1 MLQSMGSQR
10 VGYDLVTEKQQ
21 SSKSKAGPRF
31 CVCRQFRGAPVLL
44 VCAPHS
50 KQPGS
55 SCLCS
60 WASLISEALP
70 FVLPSHHYP
79 HPWSLSTQPL
89 GSPHLCRHE
98 VKLKYGS
105 RGSVERDF
113 AIAVVT
119 GAPRS
124 PACLPETQT
133 QNVGSEPPMFPL
145 PDPGLPPNPISGLPL
160 GPWRRSGTDS

>member
-1 MLQSMGSQR
+1 MCAQSCPALFRPQATLFVARQTPLSMGFPSQEYWS
-10 VGYDLVTEKQQ
+10 GLPCPPPGDLPDPGIEPTAPAW
-21 SSKSKAGPRF
+21 AG
-31 CVCRQFRGAPVLL
+31 G
-44 VCAPHS
+44 
-50 KQPGS
+50 
-55 SCLCS
+55 
-60 WASLISEALP
+60 
-70 FVLPSHHYP
+70 
-79 HPWSLSTQPL
+79 SLSTQPL